1 MKNLYLGFLII
12 ALNFI
17 GLEANAE
24 TEFVYVYKVMDDDA
38 IVIRKNKQAYLI
50 EKGVGCLSLW
60 RYEGKSAL
68 ITYPGLFLGVGTEL
82 ILPDEGQ
89 QCRVWDFKALGSMES
104 PAKPSIYY
112 GDNILPSD
120 VCSEGH
126 WIKSN
131 TKNGK
136 IIILEDDSIYQV
148 YDIDRITSSLW
159 LPISDI
165 TVCDSIMINTDDG
178 EKVKVIKLK

>member
-1 MKNLYLGFLII
+1 MKNLYSGVLII
-12 ALNFI
+12 ALSFI
-17 GLEANAE
+17 VLEANAE

-38 IVIRKNKQAYLI
+38 IVIRENKQAYLI

-68 ITYPGLFLGVGTEL
+68 ITSPGLFLGVGTKL

-104 PAKPSIYY
+104 PAKPSIDYR
-112 GDNILPSD
+112 GNISPSG
-120 VCSEGH
+120 CSEGH

-131 TKNGK
+131 MKNGE
-136 IIILEDDSIYQV
+136 IIILEDNSVWQV
-148 YDIDRITSSLW
+148 DNVDRITSSLW

-165 TVCDSIMINTDDG
+165 TVCDSIMINIDDG
-178 EKVKVIKLK
+178 EKVKVTKLK

>member
-1 MKNLYLGFLII
+1 MKNLYLGVLII
-12 ALNFI
+12 ALSFI
-17 GLEANAE
+17 GLESNAE

-68 ITYPGLFLGVGTEL
+68 ITSPGLFLGVGTEL

-104 PAKPSIYY
+104 LAKPSIYY
-112 GDNILPSD
+112 GDNISPSS
-120 VCSEGH
+120 CSEGH

-131 TKNGK
+131 TKNGE
-136 IIILEDDSIYQV
+136 IIILEDDSVWQV
-148 YDIDRITSSLW
+148 DDIDRITSSLW

-165 TVCDSIMINTDDG
+165 TVCDSIMINIDDG